1 MAGGKCV
8 RGAEVIV
15 FALRRSVRS
24 IFPEEGTGDPSPTRV
39 FDIAPLYRQNT

>member
-15 FALRRSVRS
+15 FALRRSVRYISQVCHPERS
-24 IFPEEGTGDPSPTRV
+24 IED
-39 FDIAPLYRQNT
+39 A